1 MEASFIEESV
11 IKVLMEPVI
20 SKRQLPCLII
30 IQTILILAT
39 MVNIMQRFI
48 MELMYERFQMF
59 ECRINLV
66 TVGNL
71 MISRILLN
79 LMMVDDMTWFMLV
92 VVNKVVLMVCLGL
105 LINIMI

>member
-20 SKRQLPCLII
+20 SKRQLPCLFK
-30 IQTILILAT
+30 IQAILILAT

-59 ECRINLV
+59 ECRISLV

>member
-20 SKRQLPCLII
+20 SKRQLPCLIKS
-30 IQTILILAT
+30 QAILILAT